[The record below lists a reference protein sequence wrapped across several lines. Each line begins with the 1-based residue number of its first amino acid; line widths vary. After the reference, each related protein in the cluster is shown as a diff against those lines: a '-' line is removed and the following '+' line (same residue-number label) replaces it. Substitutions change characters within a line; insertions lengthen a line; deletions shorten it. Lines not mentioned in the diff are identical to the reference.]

1 MADCEKVAEGVR
13 LAGVNEWTV
22 YMLRCRDG
30 SVYTGITNDTAR
42 RLESHR
48 RGRASRYTR
57 SRLPVSLIFTEAQP
71 DRASAL
77 RREAAI
83 KRLPRAAKLELAG

>member
-1 MADCEKVAEGVR
+1 
-13 LAGVNEWTV
+13 
-22 YMLRCRDG
+22 MLRCADG
-30 SVYTGITNDTAR
+30 SVYTGITNDSER
-42 RLESHR
+42 RLEAHR

-57 SRLPVSLIFTEAQP
+57 SRLPVSLIFTEAHP

-83 KRLPRAAKLELAG
+83 KKLRRAEKLDLLG